1 MHKITTIAMAMFAS
15 LCLLF
20 TTTSCSDD
28 NDEPSAPAAKSVEGT
43 YFGDMSCT
51 VMGSEDI
58 FEDMTFVVKA
68 TDDSTVEVT
77 TPVFG
82 NPPMQ
87 MPSVVVPDVKV
98 SGTDGNYTLA
108 PTTYEGTTESGKK
121 YSVVLQG
128 SFSGGQLTI
137 NFNLQYGAMPMPMIC
152 SFTAPKQ

>member
-1 MHKITTIAMAMFAS
+1 MNKITSIAMAMFAS

-28 NDEPSAPAAKSVEGT
+28 NDEPAAPAAKSVAGT
-43 YFGDMSCT
+43 YHGDMSCT

-68 TDDSTVEVT
+68 TDDSTVEIT
-77 TPVFG
+77 TPSFG

-87 MPSVVVPDVKV
+87 MPSVVVPGVKV

-108 PTTYEGTTESGKK
+108 PTTYEGTTDAGKK
-121 YSVVLQG
+121 YSVILQG
-128 SFSGGQLTI
+128 SYAEGKITI
-137 NFNLQYGAMPMPMIC
+137 NYNMQYGAMPMPMIC
-152 SFTAPKQ
+152 SFTAAK